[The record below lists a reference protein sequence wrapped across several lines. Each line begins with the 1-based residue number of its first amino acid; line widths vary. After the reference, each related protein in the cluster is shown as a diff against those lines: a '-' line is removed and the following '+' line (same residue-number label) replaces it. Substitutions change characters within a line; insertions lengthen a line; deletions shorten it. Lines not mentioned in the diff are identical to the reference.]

1 MMLAVPSIGSSFP
14 RRLESSHSK
23 MHFLLT
29 RWIPA
34 CTKSRQF
41 ATRQA
46 ECKVVTAGMTAYW
59 GLRFVILSAALLL
72 SACGNKELPT
82 YQEQGYVFG
91 TLVEVSVYG
100 EDEAH
105 ARKAVT
111 QVMQEFQRLHDLL
124 HAWKPSALS
133 DLNAAFAKGESR
145 EVAPEVAAMLKDAA
159 QLSAQS
165 GGLFNPAIGG
175 LIKLWGFQADEFK
188 AALPD
193 EKQVAALV
201 AAHPQMSDLVFSP
214 SPPTP
219 LSEITSHSTRLQ
231 ESAVK
236 SLVIPQGERGEMV
249 GSRNPAVLLD
259 LGGYAKGYAL
269 DRAVALLKQQ
279 GIRNALINIGGN
291 VLALGTHGE
300 RAWRVGIQHPRKP
313 GPIATLEL
321 RDGEAIGTSGDY
333 QRYFEFG
340 GKRYCHLIDPRT
352 GQPVQGVQA
361 VTILTHGAHAGT
373 LSDASSKPLFIS
385 GSAGWNNA
393 AQKMNLAEALLIE
406 DDGTVHLTAVMQKRL
421 EFADKATVIKIEP

>member
-1 MMLAVPSIGSSFP
+1 MMGVAVY
-14 RRLESSHSK
+14 R
-23 MHFLLT
+23 
-29 RWIPA
+29 
-34 CTKSRQF
+34 
-41 ATRQA
+41 
-46 ECKVVTAGMTAYW
+46 
-59 GLRFVILSAALLL
+59 GLRLLILSALLTL
-72 SACGNKELPT
+72 TACGAKELPT

-100 EDEAH
+100 EDEAR

-145 EVAPEVAAMLKDAA
+145 EVTPELAGMLKNAA

-165 GGLFNPAIGG
+165 DGLFNPAIGG
-175 LIKLWGFQADEFK
+175 LVRLWGFHADEYK

-193 EKQVAALV
+193 EKQLAALV
-201 AAHPQMSDLVFSP
+201 TAHPQMSDLVFLP
-214 SPPTP
+214 SPHRG
-219 LSEITSHSTRLQ
+219 EG
-231 ESAVK
+231 
-236 SLVIPQGERGEMV
+236 QGERGEWV

-269 DRAVALLKQQ
+269 DRAAELLKRQ

-291 VLALGTHGE
+291 VLAIGAHGE
-300 RAWRVGIQHPRKP
+300 RAWRIGIQHPRKP

-321 RDGEAIGTSGDY
+321 HDGEAIGTSGDY

-352 GQPVQGVQA
+352 GRPVQDVQA
-361 VTILTHGAHAGT
+361 VTILTHGVRAGV

-385 GSAGWNNA
+385 GSAGWRSN
-393 AQKMNLAEALLIE
+393 AQKMNLAEALLIDE
-406 DDGTVHLTAVMQKRL
+406 DGTVHLTAAMQKRL
-421 EFADKATVIKIEP
+421 EFTDKKTVQKIE